1 MKCNKL
7 QLWLKTIL
15 VIASIS
21 LQTNSVASEN
31 NSSKGNHWL
40 DLAKM
45 ELNKKELDQAED
57 YIEKALETSENNADY
72 LFMAGRIAGA
82 QAQEASIFSKL
93 GYARDAKKH
102 FEHALSIDPRHKDS
116 ILGLIRFHE
125 QAPVM
130 AGGEKESIPALIDQL
145 RAVDKQLAFSM
156 ESGNL
161 IDKKEFDLLQQRYSE
176 ALEQLDSN
184 NPEQFKYDY
193 AMTLS
198 NYGYY
203 SRALDIILTVKLD
216 KPELLTDFAEMRF
229 YQVAKLAAESRRKLD
244 LGIASIKQYADLLA
258 DVKTIPDDWIDFRLK
273 QLLFLK
279 GDKSVNQETFKS
291 LKASTKEK
299 SLKEKIASFLKEIK
313 A

>member
-31 NSSKGNHWL
+31 NFSKGNHWL

-45 ELNKKELDQAED
+45 ELNKKELDKAED

-145 RAVDKQLAFSM
+145 RTVDKQLAFSM

-244 LGIASIKQYADLLA
+244 LGITSIKQYADLLA

-291 LKASTKEK
+291 LKSSTMEK